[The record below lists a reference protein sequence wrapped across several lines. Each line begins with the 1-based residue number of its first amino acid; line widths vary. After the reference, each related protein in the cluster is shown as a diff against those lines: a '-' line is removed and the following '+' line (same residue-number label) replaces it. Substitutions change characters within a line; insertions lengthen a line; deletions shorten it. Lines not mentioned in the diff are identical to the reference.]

1 MADLKSLNRSTTFVI
16 GALIVALAVVVAT
29 LTGWADHAGPL
40 PSFEQQA
47 CGLPHEWLV
56 RTQRG
61 YFEPRSG
68 QISLLPRTPAY
79 MASGGGGWS
88 HSGPWPYLEDIP
100 IVFYGPGF
108 VEAQGDVDRPVTT
121 ADIAPTEMALMH
133 GFYRSEG
140 EPLPEVARLT
150 GRSVRRGTPKL
161 ILTVVWDGGG
171 WNVLNQWPDDWPN
184 LARLMREGVSYT
196 HATVGSSPSVT
207 PATHTTLGTGDYPW
221 VHGITGVPVRDENG
235 EVVDSFLKGE
245 SSHFLQV
252 PTMAER
258 WDTQND
264 NKALVGMVGYEP
276 WHLGMIGQGAERP
289 GGDKDDAAWLNIET
303 NEWITNADYYR
314 LPPALVA
321 TDGLD
326 RDLRQLDARDG
337 QVDGAWRDNAIL
349 DQRDRVEE
357 TPAFIR
363 YHTRGLENVI
373 RKEGYGSDDITDLMF
388 TNYKQIDRVGHY
400 FNMASEEVHD
410 SLIESDRALGHLVDF
425 LNKTVGKDGYVLAVT
440 ADHGQQ
446 PDASAI
452 NAYGIDPREVES
464 DIDDKFGPITRA
476 VWPTEAFLLDDEM
489 QKRGVTVDEVARF
502 LGDYR
507 LRDNTQRPDMLVEG
521 AGRFDPGD
529 RIFQMAI
536 PSALLPHL
544 DCGAAPPGDD
554 VRR

>member
-1 MADLKSLNRSTTFVI
+1 VFDFHGLSRSTSFVI
-16 GALIVALAVVVAT
+16 GAFAIAVAIVAST
-29 LTGWADHAGPL
+29 LFGWADRSGPL
-40 PSFEQQA
+40 PSFEEQA
-47 CGLPHEWLV
+47 CSLPRPWLERV
-56 RTQRG
+56 QRG
-61 YFEPRSG
+61 YFQPRSG
-68 QISLLPRTPAY
+68 QISILPRTPIY

-88 HSGPWPYLEDIP
+88 HSGPWPYLVDVP

-108 VEAQGDVDRPVTT
+108 VKPVGEVGRPVTT
-121 ADIAPTEMALMH
+121 ADIAPTLMTLMH

-140 EPLPEVARLT
+140 HPLEEVARIS
-150 GRSVRRGTPKL
+150 GQSISKGSPKL
-161 ILTVVWDGGG
+161 ILTIVWDGGG

-184 LARLMREGVSYT
+184 LARLMKEGVTYT
-196 HATVGSSPSVT
+196 NATVGSSPSVT
-207 PATHTTLGTGDYPW
+207 PATHTTLGTGDFPW

-235 EVVDSFLKGE
+235 EVVDAFLKGE
-245 SSHFLQV
+245 SSRFLQV

-258 WDTQND
+258 WDTQNG
-264 NKALVGMVGYEP
+264 NRALVGMIGYEP

-303 NEWITNADYYR
+303 NAWITNPDHYR
-314 LPPALVA
+314 LPPDLAA

-349 DQRDRVEE
+349 DQQDRLEE

-373 RKEGYGSDDITDLMF
+373 KGEGYGRDGITDLMF

-400 FNMASEEVHD
+400 FNMASDEVHD
-410 SLIESDRALGHLVDF
+410 SLIESDKVLGELVSFLDKDVGRDNYVIAL
-425 LNKTVGKDGYVLAVT
+425 T

-446 PDASAI
+446 PDETALD
-452 NAYGIDPREVES
+452 AYGIDPRQVEA
-464 DIDDKFGPITRA
+464 DINDRFGPITRA
-476 VWPTEAFLLDDEM
+476 VWPTEVFLLDDEM
-489 QKRGVTVDEVARF
+489 AKRDVSVDEVARF

-507 LRDNTQRPDMLVEG
+507 LRENAQAPVSVEG
-521 AGRFDPGD
+521 VGRFAPDS
-529 RIFQMAI
+529 RLFQMAV
-536 PSALLPHL
+536 PSEMLTHL
-544 DCGAAPPGDD
+544 SCGLDPPGDD